1 MLIAASADIHSP
13 KYIRLFIDS
22 IRNLPVPDLFL
33 LAGDLVLRG
42 AAGAFDLIH
51 EEVRQNWE
59 DIPVVAVFGNEE
71 FENTK
76 RKLKREF
83 PDVIW
88 LDDEQVQVKGIDIF
102 GTTGVLDEPT
112 AWQSKNVPNITKVYE
127 KRLETIE
134 AFVSK
139 HPNCILLTHYAVG
152 TYTID
157 PVPNPLQLTS
167 EKLFQKVKNLP
178 LTVIHGHCHY
188 APQWMYTEG
197 NLNIY
202 NVALPLHNAIVL
214 LNL

>member
-1 MLIAASADIHSP
+1 
-13 KYIRLFIDS
+13 
-22 IRNLPVPDLFL
+22 
-33 LAGDLVLRG
+33 
-42 AAGAFDLIH
+42 
-51 EEVRQNWE
+51 
-59 DIPVVAVFGNEE
+59 VVAIFGNEE

-76 RKLKREF
+76 RKLKREYS
-83 PDVIW
+83 DIIW

-178 LTVIHGHCHY
+178 LTVIHGLLLSNLLLHMLPTRTPV
-188 APQWMYTEG
+188 AGKLPFVFGIPFSG
-197 NLNIY
+197 N
-202 NVALPLHNAIVL
+202 PLQCCSRLKSL
-214 LNL
+214 LF

>member
-59 DIPVVAVFGNEE
+59 DVPVVAAFGNEE

-112 AWQSKNVPNITKVYE
+112 AWQSKAVPGITKIYE
-127 KRLETIE
+127 NRMEKIETF
-134 AFVSK
+134 ASK
-139 HPNCILLTHYAVG
+139 HPNSILLTHYAVG

-167 EKLFQKVKNLP
+167 EKLLQSLLDLP
-178 LTVIHGHCHY
+178 ITVIHGHCHY
-188 APQWMYTEG
+188 APQWMYTEES
-197 NLNIY
+197 LNIY

-214 LNL
+214 LNV